1 MFRFFFI
8 SLQTKREERLFREI
22 IVQMQATEFE
32 GFFKENY
39 SKIYYLALSLLHD
52 EEAARDIVSDSFE
65 YLFTHNSQL
74 QKNDA
79 CNYLFVSVRHRCADY
94 YRKQAVH
101 QRYSN
106 YIAYTSERV
115 EDSMG
120 FLEHEEQVGQILK
133 LMKYLSPRTRA
144 IMEAHYLNGKKYSEV
159 AEEFGISESAVKK
172 HVMQA
177 LKFFREKL
185 SFNKKS

>member
-1 MFRFFFI
+1 
-8 SLQTKREERLFREI
+8 
-22 IVQMQATEFE
+22 MQATEFE

-65 YLFTHNSQL
+65 YLFTHNSHL
-74 QKNDA
+74 QANEA
-79 CNYLFVSVRHRCADY
+79 SNYLFVSVRHRCADY

-106 YIAYTSERV
+106 YIAYTSEKV
-115 EDSMG
+115 EDAMG
-120 FLEHEEQVGQILK
+120 FFEHEEQVEQILK
-133 LMKYLSPRTRA
+133 LMELLSPRTRTVL
-144 IMEAHYLNGKKYSEV
+144 EAHYLKGKKYSEV
-159 AEEFGISESAVKK
+159 AVEFGISESAVKK

-185 SFNKKS
+185 NSNKKS

>member
-1 MFRFFFI
+1 
-8 SLQTKREERLFREI
+8 
-22 IVQMQATEFE
+22 MQATEFE

-115 EDSMG
+115 EDSMA

-133 LMKYLSPRTRA
+133 LMKYLSPRTRD

-185 SFNKKS
+185 SSNKKS

>member
-1 MFRFFFI
+1 
-8 SLQTKREERLFREI
+8 
-22 IVQMQATEFE
+22 MQATEFE

-133 LMKYLSPRTRA
+133 LMKYLSPRTRD